1 MSTNIY
7 WMYENKL
14 EQASQLLWIT
24 GGVWGNGVISGGTAN
39 LYDYNLETAS
49 VGSAARGTHSLVIYF
64 DGTGI
69 RCNSAVFAT
78 KTPLIGTLMVY
89 WGTTLGGQWG
99 GPASARLHPRGTTLI
114 TWVGTVVYV
123 KRFQLRWQLDVRN
136 DITANEIFLGKRLE
150 LSSNPVYPL
159 GKDEHKSVT
168 KGETP
173 KGIQHSYHNFDRK
186 SWHLQYEGITDV
198 DKESIEE
205 MVNHCHGQYKPLW
218 FTLNPDSPEETE
230 FVRFSTDRFTYEE
243 IISGYW
249 RVNLSLE
256 QEL

>member
-14 EQASQLLWIT
+14 ETASAMRWFSDN
-24 GGVWGNGVISGGTAN
+24 VWGAGNIFGGTAN
-39 LYDYNLETAS
+39 LYDFNLETKS
-49 VGSAARGTHSLVIYF
+49 VGSAARGTCVLVIDF
-64 DGTGI
+64 SGTGI
-69 RCNSAVFAT
+69 HCDSAIVVSDT
-78 KTPLIGTLMVY
+78 LLIGTLMTY
-89 WGTTLGGQWG
+89 WGTTLNGVW
-99 GPASARLHPRGTTLI
+99 STIETRLQPQGTNLV
-114 TWVGTVVYV
+114 TWIGTVVYV
-123 KRFQLRWQLDVRN
+123 KRFALRWMLDVRN
-136 DITANEIFLGKRLE
+136 DVTVNEVFLGKRLE
-150 LSSNPVYPL
+150 LSSNPIYPL
-159 GKDEHKSVT
+159 GKEEHKSVT

-205 MVNHCHGQYKPLW
+205 MVNHCHGQYKPIW
-218 FTLNPDSPEETE
+218 FTINPNRPEETE